1 MKKRLFVFMMSIVS
15 LMLVYSMNEVLAYS
29 ADCLPGGKNYLTEDN
44 FSTDGIHYA
53 VIEPFLVKPY
63 TEYTLT
69 VPKQYLDEPYAWITL
84 VFLDNGSFVD
94 DFGIYM
100 GNMVYYNDG
109 LEEWYTY
116 TFTTSSDT
124 NYLDLMFDD
133 TGGYF
138 TEYGFYGFQMEEGN
152 GFTGYEAY
160 IEGVLYDV
168 SAPYFQ
174 DYGTVI
180 SYYDA
185 PITIEEIQSAL
196 VAYDDIDGDVTGNIS
211 LISDGYT
218 PNLAVIGSYEVV
230 FEVSDASMNTS
241 QIVVE
246 IELIDALKPVFSDIG
261 TVTAVFPNVYTPSD
275 ILAMLFASDNYD
287 GDISAN
293 IELVSDSYTSFADIV
308 GTYQMEFS
316 VTDSSGNTTNYI
328 QDIEV
333 VDDEGPVISG
343 ITSVVV
349 GYNTTITDSE
359 IMLHLACIDNYDN
372 SESLGVVLV
381 TDNYTNYHN
390 QLGSYSMVFS
400 VTDSSGNITFQTV
413 QIQVV
418 DEIGPVVYFDSSII
432 QTYNDTVLALPDFM
446 LLLTNANEVDGS
458 IDYQVSMLYDSY
470 TRNAATPGVYH
481 VTLKYQTTDGESFEK
496 TLEIRVVEKDPDY
509 IYIPATNP
517 EENSTALSQIKQYFV
532 TGAVTLLLL
541 VSNIVWVVVFKKK

>member
-1 MKKRLFVFMMSIVS
+1 LFVFMMSIVS

-359 IMLHLACIDNYDN
+359 IMLNLACMDNYDN
-372 SESLGVVLV
+372 SESLGLVLV

>member
-1 MKKRLFVFMMSIVS
+1 MMSIVS

-359 IMLHLACIDNYDN
+359 IMLNLACMDNYDN
-372 SESLGVVLV
+372 SESLGLVLV

>member
-359 IMLHLACIDNYDN
+359 IMLNLACMDNYDN
-372 SESLGVVLV
+372 SESLGLVLV